1 MQLCNQLAICVDGY
15 PQNFYPQHKFI
26 WGNAYITNHKIVQQP
41 KISGHTAVYSVHDYT
56 YNNTIVTTHQH
67 LCMHVYSCV
76 CNMRQLWLLKAVTY
90 GQYRTSFLLLSSSS
104 MLASSW
110 TICNKTHI
118 YICNCI
124 LTLHCNVYNSY
135 SYVHRYICHH

>member
-1 MQLCNQLAICVDGY
+1 MYIAMQLAMCGQLSTKFLSSK
-15 PQNFYPQHKFI
+15 NKFI
-26 WGNAYITNHKIVQQP
+26 WGNLYIANHKKFSSQKFQAIQQC
-41 KISGHTAVYSVHDYT
+41 SEHYYT
-56 YNNTIVTTHQH
+56 YNNTIVIAHQSI
-67 LCMHVYSCV
+67 CMHVYSCV
-76 CNMRQLWLLKAVTY
+76 CNMKQLWLRKAVTY

-110 TICNKTHI
+110 TICNKIYI

-135 SYVHRYICHH
+135 SYVRRYICHH